1 MHITCCVLCSR
12 TSGSA
17 TIRCC
22 IARFFEAWPTPTAC
36 LQGCPRAMAGLLHPL
51 GLTQARL
58 AAVRAVAQ
66 VGQVEQRMHVLLL
79 LQCPC
84 CWSMWLSLK
93 ASCCSELCA

>member
-17 TIRCC
+17 TIRGC
-22 IARFFEAWPTPTAC
+22 IGRFFEAFPSPSAC
-36 LQGCPRAMAGLLHPL
+36 LQGCPQAMAALLHPL

-66 VGQVEQRMHVLLL
+66 VGSS
-79 LQCPC
+79 C
-84 CWSMWLSLK
+84 CWMHGQAVPRRNATVLQLMD
-93 ASCCSELCA
+93 AVVQAR

>member
-17 TIRCC
+17 TIRGC
-22 IARFFEAWPTPTAC
+22 IGRFFEAFPSPSAC
-36 LQGCPRAMAGLLHPL
+36 LQGCPQAMAALLYPL

-66 VGQVEQRMHVLLL
+66 
-79 LQCPC
+79 
-84 CWSMWLSLK
+84 
-93 ASCCSELCA
+93 ASVASR